1 MAGRSK
7 VCNCRQF
14 QRPTSQKCATVVSFS
29 CQKKSAP
36 ECVTVVNLD
45 GRNPRDCRQ
54 ILIAEVF
61 QGVRAAGRYEVRE
74 GC

>member
-1 MAGRSK
+1 MQLSSVLAVG
-7 VCNCRQF
+7 
-14 QRPTSQKCATVVSFS
+14 
-29 CQKKSAP
+29 KSVP

-61 QGVRAAGRYEVRE
+61 QGVRAASRYEVRE
-74 GC
+74 DC

>member
-1 MAGRSK
+1 MAGHPN

-14 QRPTSQKCATVVSFS
+14 QRPVPQNCAIAVSFS
-29 CQKKSAP
+29 SLKMVTK
-36 ECVTVVNLD
+36 CVTVVNLD

-54 ILIAEVF
+54 ILIAGVF

>member
-1 MAGRSK
+1 MQLSSVPAPGAPKS
-7 VCNCRQF
+7 VQL
-14 QRPTSQKCATVVSFS
+14 TSVLVVG
-29 CQKKSAP
+29 KRVP

-54 ILIAEVF
+54 FLIAEVF
-61 QGVRAAGRYEVRE
+61 QGVRAASRYEVRE